1 MLEILSELS
10 KSDAALLK
18 LLGKAREYADL
29 YLIAK
34 KRQKGCDGLG
44 EMTNLKDEFREAIE
58 ELLEYCRQQKRCLS
72 INDSFSIDSLA
83 DEFENNEIISNEPP
97 S

>member
-18 LLGKAREYADL
+18 LMGKAREYADL

-44 EMTNLKDEFREAIE
+44 EMANLKDEFGEATE
-58 ELLEYCRQQKRCLS
+58 ELLEYCRQIKCLS
-72 INDSFSIDSLA
+72 IDDSFSIDSLA
-83 DEFENNEIISNEPP
+83 DEFENSEVISNKPP

>member
-1 MLEILSELS
+1 MLEIISELS

-18 LLGKAREYADL
+18 LLGKAQEYADL

-44 EMTNLKDEFREAIE
+44 EMTNLKDEFGVAAE
-58 ELLEYCRQQKRCLS
+58 ELLVHRRSDYQAGRKKIEGP
-72 INDSFSIDSLA
+72 SFAKAKGNLKCSCQGK
-83 DEFENNEIISNEPP
+83 
-97 S
+97 